1 MKCTITGLT
10 AGMSSLK
17 IFQKITQK
25 RVEQSKVLTSV
36 YIYTSGLNSFV
47 FSMLLMKKTPSAV
60 SKVTSATFRANQ
72 QGFNE
77 KPLSS

>member
-25 RVEQSKVLTSV
+25 RVEQSKLLTSV
-36 YIYTSGLNSFV
+36 YIYTSGLNSFI
-47 FSMLLMKKTPSAV
+47 FSMLLTKKIPSAV
-60 SKVTSATFRANQ
+60 SKVTSAPFRANQ